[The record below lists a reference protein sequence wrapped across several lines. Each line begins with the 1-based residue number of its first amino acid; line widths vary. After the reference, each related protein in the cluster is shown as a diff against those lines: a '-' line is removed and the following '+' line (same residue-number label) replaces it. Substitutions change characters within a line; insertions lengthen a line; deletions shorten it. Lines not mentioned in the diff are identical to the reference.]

1 MERKSR
7 TISKIV
13 LWRFITLCVTV
24 SVLFIYTQ
32 DFSVASTIGVIDHS
46 ICFVFHYFYERMW
59 SNIKWGITQDNNT
72 ETNTETNPETSLQVT
87 EI

>member
-24 SVLFIYTQ
+24 SVLFVYTQ
-32 DFSVASTIGVIDHS
+32 NFYVASTIGIIDHS
-46 ICFVFHYFYERMW
+46 ICFVFHYFYERIW
-59 SNIKWGITQDNNT
+59 SNIKWGIIQDSNT
-72 ETNTETNPETSLQVT
+72 KSNKQSNPETSLQVT